1 MASISAKGSR
11 GHHKFTLTVV
21 EDSTSISENNSYVS
35 FSFVLSPVVTG
46 YNWSGSSTTKFK
58 YTINIGGN
66 IYTGNIPKYDGKS
79 TVTVKSVSSIPIPHN
94 SDGTGSLSFSFD
106 FVDGTSNS
114 YTPGN
119 ASASGSMVLTTIP
132 RDFSRQPYIELIS
145 KTETSLTFKW
155 STSETCNWVRY
166 HLDNSTSWVDVFSG
180 SATSG
185 TFTVSGLAAGS
196 THYVYAECRRAD
208 SGRWLNSNN
217 PQNQTYYYPYVL
229 KVSDFTMG
237 DSVKVD
243 IYNPLGNNVMVT
255 MATSDTVLKYG
266 YTTGTSITFSD
277 IDVSGI
283 YNAATYENPYVNV
296 SVFTGTDTTI
306 KQVKAKAILPMI
318 TSNDWNRPTPTSDI
332 AKNTNLSGSFY
343 NGVIGENE
351 NTISI
356 QYRYKETDLP
366 DTSYSEWE
374 TISNAVIE
382 SNTFV
387 VPKETLEIP
396 ISYTKRAIVQ
406 IKLNDISKEA
416 IFDGV
421 ITKGN
426 PVYYVADDEFG
437 INGDLKVKGDLLV
450 NNKNILDLIYPVGTI
465 YRSVNIT
472 SPSSLFG
479 GIWERIKGFYLYC
492 EDSDTNAGGTFGSF
506 YTENTVLTAAQS
518 GLPSHSHQIKGY
530 HNVSAGSGRIVASF
544 DNNVD
549 DGGGAW
555 VYNTGGWNAS
565 QGHNHLYYPPSYT
578 WRRIG

>member
-21 EDSTSISENNSYVS
+21 EDSTNVSENNSYVS
-35 FSFVLSPVVTG
+35 FSFVLSPVVKG
-46 YNWSGSSTTKFK
+46 YDWSGSSTTKFK

-106 FVDGTSNS
+106 FVDGTSYS

-119 ASASGSMVLTTIP
+119 ASASGSMSLTTIP

-217 PQNQTYYYPYVL
+217 PQNQTYYYPYVINAN
-229 KVSDFTMG
+229 DFTMG
-237 DSVKVD
+237 DSVKVN
-243 IYNPLGNNVMVT
+243 IYNPLGKNVTVT
-255 MATSDTVLKYG
+255 MSIGDSVLKYG

-277 IDVSGI
+277 LDVSGI
-283 YNAATYENPYVNV
+283 YNTATYENPYVNV
-296 SVFTGTDTTI
+296 SVFTETDTTI
-306 KQVKAKAILPMI
+306 KQVKAKAILPMV

-382 SNTFV
+382 GNTFV

-396 ISYTKRAIVQ
+396 IPYTKRANVQ

-416 IFDGV
+416 IFDGI

-426 PVYYVADDEFG
+426 PVYYVAEDEFG
-437 INGDLKVKGDLLV
+437 INGDLKVNNNSFNDLLDKV
-450 NNKNILDLIYPVGTI
+450 NKLEKRIEALENK
-465 YRSVNIT
+465 
-472 SPSSLFG
+472 
-479 GIWERIKGFYLYC
+479 
-492 EDSDTNAGGTFGSF
+492 
-506 YTENTVLTAAQS
+506 
-518 GLPSHSHQIKGY
+518 
-530 HNVSAGSGRIVASF
+530 
-544 DNNVD
+544 
-549 DGGGAW
+549 
-555 VYNTGGWNAS
+555 
-565 QGHNHLYYPPSYT
+565 
-578 WRRIG
+578 

>member
-21 EDSTSISENNSYVS
+21 EDSTSVSENKSYVS
-35 FSFVLSPVVTG
+35 FSFVLSPIKTG
-46 YNWSGSSTTKFK
+46 YDWSGSSTTKFK

-79 TVTVKSVSSIPIPHN
+79 TVTVKSVSSIPIPHY

-106 FVDGTSNS
+106 FVDGTSYS

-119 ASASGSMVLTTIP
+119 ASASGSMSLTTIP
-132 RDFSRQPYIELIS
+132 RYASITSFSVS
-145 KTETSLTFKW
+145 KIDETS
-155 STSETCNWVRY
+155 VRY
-166 HLDNSTSWVDVFSG
+166 NFSTDATCDYAWYSKDNGSTWNPLSSN
-180 SATSG
+180 SI
-185 TFTVSGLAAGS
+185 VSGLTAGA
-196 THYVYAECRRAD
+196 TYNFKLRVRRQD
-208 SGRWLNSNN
+208 SQLISESGTYQQS
-217 PQNQTYYYPYVL
+217 TYYYPYVI
-229 KVSDFTMG
+229 KASDFTMG

-243 IYNPLGNNVMVT
+243 IYNPLGKNVTVT
-255 MATSDTVLKYG
+255 MSIGDSVLKYG
-266 YTTGTSITFSD
+266 NTTGTSITFSD

-283 YNAATYENPYVNV
+283 YNVATYENPYVNV
-296 SVFTGTDTTI
+296 SVFTETDTTI
-306 KQVKAKAILPMI
+306 KQVKAKAILPMV
-318 TSNDWNRPTPTSDI
+318 TTNEWSRPTPTSDI

-382 SNTFV
+382 GNTFV

-416 IFDGV
+416 IFDGI

-426 PVYYVADDEFG
+426 PVYYVAEDEFG

-479 GIWERIKGFYLYC
+479 GTWERIKGFYLYC

-530 HNVSAGSGRIVASF
+530 HNVPGGSGRTVASF

-565 QGHNHLYYPPSYT
+565 QGHNHSYYPPSYRVYT